1 MGKAIFLNIKNGY
14 NGKIYPVT
22 PTSPS
27 VFGIKAYKSVLDV
40 VDDIDLAVVA
50 TPSKIVPSVM
60 EEIGKKKIKA
70 SIIVSAG
77 FREVDESGA
86 KLEEIIKDIG
96 KHYGIR
102 IIGPNCL
109 GIMSLTEQNLVNLTF
124 LKITPKYGEIALV
137 SQSGAICAATVED
150 AMAQG
155 IGFSKVISMGNK
167 VDMDEN
173 DILELLEDDP
183 STKVI
188 VMYLEDIRDGRR
200 FMNVAKRITF
210 EKRKPI
216 IVLKAGRTPEGAK
229 AAMSHTGALMGS
241 DEIYESVFKQSGVIR
256 VDTMQELFE
265 LATAFSKQPLPVNSK
280 GVVIVSNAGGPAII
294 STDSCSKYG
303 LQMADISDS
312 KDFISKVIPPHGSS
326 RNPIDIVGDADYN
339 RFEKVLQEILS
350 NPNVGSVVTMC
361 TPSATLDYNELA
373 RTVIKT
379 SKNTGKTMLAALM
392 GLAEGLENK
401 QILSEGGIPHFMYAE
416 PAIRTLESMYRFSRW
431 LNIKN
436 EPVKSYP
443 VDKQKV
449 KDILLDVKRQGRS
462 NLLEDEGY
470 EVLKAYGFPVPK
482 SILVNDENDAVNA
495 SNSIGYPVVMKIS
508 SKDVIH
514 KSDSGGVRVGLKND
528 AEVKDA
534 FNLILSNV
542 KDRHPNA
549 DIKGILVQEM
559 ITKSRE
565 TILGSKQD
573 KLFGPLLMFGLG
585 GIYVEILKDVNFRL
599 APISEPEAKDM
610 VNSIKTIDLLKG
622 ARGERPSDLS
632 SIVDCLLRLSQLV
645 VDFPE
650 IEEFDI
656 NPLLVLEEGKGSRVV
671 DVRIGLSNN

>member
-1 MGKAIFLNIKNGY
+1 
-14 NGKIYPVT
+14 
-22 PTSPS
+22 
-27 VFGIKAYKSVLDV
+27 
-40 VDDIDLAVVA
+40 
-50 TPSKIVPSVM
+50 
-60 EEIGKKKIKA
+60 
-70 SIIVSAG
+70 
-77 FREVDESGA
+77 
-86 KLEEIIKDIG
+86 
-96 KHYGIR
+96 
-102 IIGPNCL
+102 
-109 GIMSLTEQNLVNLTF
+109 
-124 LKITPKYGEIALV
+124 
-137 SQSGAICAATVED
+137 
-150 AMAQG
+150 MAQG

-265 LATAFSKQPLPVNSK
+265 LATAFSKQPLPVDNK

-294 STDSCSKYG
+294 STDSCSKYS

-312 KDFISKVIPPHGSS
+312 RDFISKVIPPHGSS

>member
-1 MGKAIFLNIKNGY
+1 
-14 NGKIYPVT
+14 
-22 PTSPS
+22 
-27 VFGIKAYKSVLDV
+27 
-40 VDDIDLAVVA
+40 
-50 TPSKIVPSVM
+50 
-60 EEIGKKKIKA
+60 
-70 SIIVSAG
+70 
-77 FREVDESGA
+77 
-86 KLEEIIKDIG
+86 
-96 KHYGIR
+96 
-102 IIGPNCL
+102 
-109 GIMSLTEQNLVNLTF
+109 
-124 LKITPKYGEIALV
+124 
-137 SQSGAICAATVED
+137 
-150 AMAQG
+150 
-155 IGFSKVISMGNK
+155 
-167 VDMDEN
+167 
-173 DILELLEDDP
+173 
-183 STKVI
+183 
-188 VMYLEDIRDGRR
+188 
-200 FMNVAKRITF
+200 
-210 EKRKPI
+210 
-216 IVLKAGRTPEGAK
+216 
-229 AAMSHTGALMGS
+229 
-241 DEIYESVFKQSGVIR
+241 
-256 VDTMQELFE
+256 
-265 LATAFSKQPLPVNSK
+265 
-280 GVVIVSNAGGPAII
+280 
-294 STDSCSKYG
+294 
-303 LQMADISDS
+303 
-312 KDFISKVIPPHGSS
+312 
-326 RNPIDIVGDADYN
+326 
-339 RFEKVLQEILS
+339 
-350 NPNVGSVVTMC
+350 MC

-379 SKNTGKTMLAALM
+379 SKNKGKTMLASLM

-449 KDILLDVKRQGRS
+449 KDILLDVKKQGRS
-462 NLLEDEGY
+462 NLLEEEGY
-470 EVLKAYGFPVPK
+470 EVLKAYGFPVPT
-482 SILVNDENDAVNA
+482 SILVNGENDAVNA

-542 KDRHPNA
+542 KDRHPDA
-549 DIKGILVQEM
+549 DIKGVLVQEM
-559 ITKSRE
+559 ITRSRE